1 MKLTASDWVSLMQ
14 ENFVASELPILIDR
28 CLQGDQPSFGELIE
42 RFRGRVYGL
51 CYRMLGQRED
61 AEDATQ
67 ETFLRVAKNLHRWD
81 STRAFEPW
89 LLTIAGNRC
98 RTRLAKRKRRPG
110 TITLDY
116 PIEDQS
122 VAIDRGKL
130 LAEEMELA
138 LNSVRKEYRDA
149 FLLFHKKELCYNEI
163 SEELGV
169 PLGTVKTWVH
179 RARRELIEKLKKRG
193 AFSDV

>member
-1 MKLTASDWVSLMQ
+1 MC
-14 ENFVASELPILIDR
+14 IR
-28 CLQGDQPSFGELIE
+28 
-42 RFRGRVYGL
+42 
-51 CYRMLGQRED
+51 
-61 AEDATQ
+61 
-67 ETFLRVAKNLHRWD
+67 D
-81 STRAFEPW
+81 S
-89 LLTIAGNRC
+89 
-98 RTRLAKRKRRPG
+98 AKRKRRPG